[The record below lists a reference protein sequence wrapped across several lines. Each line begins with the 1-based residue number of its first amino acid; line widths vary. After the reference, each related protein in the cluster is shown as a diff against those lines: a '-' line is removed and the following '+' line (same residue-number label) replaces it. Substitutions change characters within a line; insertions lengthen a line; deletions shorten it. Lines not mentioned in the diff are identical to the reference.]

1 MGLAKKDVCVSEQE
15 VVIGSLL
22 ESSRILS
29 RVRDGHVGGGVRP
42 LLDYACARYCAHSTL
57 IYLCGEWSFE
67 RGVVMDRITSWKRVV
82 VGVGSVGVGL
92 IAIDVERV
100 GLLVLLLW
108 TECQELSIIGLV
120 SCCLKYWMS
129 EVCGVVVWI
138 VMTVSKL
145 GIKRNSKIVHRF

>member
-1 MGLAKKDVCVSEQE
+1 
-15 VVIGSLL
+15 
-22 ESSRILS
+22 
-29 RVRDGHVGGGVRP
+29 
-42 LLDYACARYCAHSTL
+42 
-57 IYLCGEWSFE
+57 
-67 RGVVMDRITSWKRVV
+67 MDRITSWKRVV

-92 IAIDVERV
+92 IAIDVKRV

-138 VMTVSKL
+138 VLTASKL